1 MAIAYEGGAASAYS
15 ALSDHTEI
23 TFTTTSPGG
32 SVYFV
37 AVGFGPGDAAE
48 VTLIDA
54 DGETALFTRVASLGT
69 GMDCQVELW
78 QYHDPSGLLEGLSF
92 PMTPYLD
99 GPGWIAAVAIQLSGM
114 KASSYAVE
122 DSDTGTG
129 TSTAPT
135 VTSIGAT
142 ANNWAVLA
150 AAHNQANSSI
160 TGNNGTRRQEAHGAS
175 GGVAI
180 LTLGPNSAGSVSP
193 SFNAV
198 AMTKK
203 WVAASA
209 IVPAQAASGPFRGS
223 LKMLGVGR

>member
-23 TFTTTSPGG
+23 TFTTTSPNG

-48 VTLIDA
+48 VTLIDV

-78 QYHDPSGLLEGLSF
+78 QYHDPNGLLEGLSF

-99 GPGWIAAVAIQLSGM
+99 GSGWIAAVAIQLSGM
-114 KASSYAVE
+114 KTSSYAVE

-150 AAHNQANSSI
+150 AAHNQVNSAI

-180 LTLGPNSAGSVSP
+180 LTLINRASP
-193 SFNAV
+193 SIFGV
-198 AMTKK
+198 T
-203 WVAASA
+203 ASTCSG
-209 IVPAQAASGPFRGS
+209 IKSHIPKSPAR
-223 LKMLGVGR
+223 LCIL